1 MEHRIVGVE
10 PDSIAEELEIEAGDV
25 LVKVNGEDIEDVFD
39 FRQLTEEAEVLLVVR
54 KKDGEEWEIE
64 IEKDEYEDLGL
75 IFESDLMSD
84 YRRCSNACI
93 FCFIDQM
100 PPNMRETLY
109 FKDDD
114 SRLSFLQGNYI
125 TLTNMKQK
133 EIDRIIHH
141 RLEPMN
147 ISVHTTDPEL
157 RCMMLKNRFAGE
169 VLSYL
174 DDFYNAGLYMNGQI
188 VLCKGIND
196 KEHLEKTLS
205 DLYRYLP
212 YMQSLSVVPAGTTKF
227 RDGLYPLEPL
237 TKEDALETI
246 AIVEKWQKI
255 AYDEYGI
262 HYVHASDELYIMA
275 GLDFPEEDRYD
286 GYLQLENG
294 VGMARLLFTE
304 AENVL
309 DETEQDGT
317 HEKRTFA
324 TGMLAEPLLKRVAEM
339 TERKF
344 PGHENRVIGIENDF
358 FGRSITVAG
367 LVTGT
372 DLIKQLKGKDLGSV
386 LYLPSCM
393 FKSGEEV
400 FLDDLTRT
408 DLENELHTPV
418 VIIQGGGASLVHA
431 MTGNLQEEDVDRT
444 HGEYELPSLN
454 GQIR

>member
-196 KEHLEKTLS
+196 NEHLENTLS
-205 DLYRYLP
+205 DLYR
-212 YMQSLSVVPAGTTKF
+212 
-227 RDGLYPLEPL
+227 
-237 TKEDALETI
+237 
-246 AIVEKWQKI
+246 
-255 AYDEYGI
+255 
-262 HYVHASDELYIMA
+262 
-275 GLDFPEEDRYD
+275 
-286 GYLQLENG
+286 
-294 VGMARLLFTE
+294 
-304 AENVL
+304 
-309 DETEQDGT
+309 
-317 HEKRTFA
+317 
-324 TGMLAEPLLKRVAEM
+324 
-339 TERKF
+339 
-344 PGHENRVIGIENDF
+344 
-358 FGRSITVAG
+358 
-367 LVTGT
+367 
-372 DLIKQLKGKDLGSV
+372 
-386 LYLPSCM
+386 
-393 FKSGEEV
+393 
-400 FLDDLTRT
+400 
-408 DLENELHTPV
+408 
-418 VIIQGGGASLVHA
+418 
-431 MTGNLQEEDVDRT
+431 
-444 HGEYELPSLN
+444 
-454 GQIR
+454 